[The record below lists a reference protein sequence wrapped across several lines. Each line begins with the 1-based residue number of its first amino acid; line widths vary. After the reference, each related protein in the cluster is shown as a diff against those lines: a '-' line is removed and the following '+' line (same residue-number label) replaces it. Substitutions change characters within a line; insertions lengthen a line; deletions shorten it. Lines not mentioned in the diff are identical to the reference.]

1 MQAFYGIKV
10 NWRKQYTQAEF
21 EETVVVMQYTYVAPH
36 LPENKMRIYPTQ
48 VINIIGGPGSDK
60 SLYTAAIVLSLH
72 QRHLTVETVPDYAKA
87 LVWQKDLEALRNQY
101 LIAHQQNTML
111 SILDGQVQFLVTECS
126 LPQLLYYNE
135 TYPDNIC
142 DVAKTR
148 KQILEW
154 YHQHNNINILVERG
168 DKKYVHTGRFQDEDQ
183 AREVDRGLR
192 TTLLTEGIHFT
203 ALPADVDA
211 INTFARTLID

>member
-135 TYPDNIC
+135 SYPDNIC
-142 DVAKTR
+142 DVVKTR
-148 KQILEW
+148 KQILAW
-154 YHQHNNINILVERG
+154 YRQYKNVNVLVQRDP
-168 DKKYVHTGRFQDEDQ
+168 DKKYVRSGRLQDEDQ
-183 AREVDRGLR
+183 ARAVDAGLR
-192 TTLLTEGIHFT
+192 GCLNREGIKFT
-203 ALPADVDA
+203 ALPPSPSA
-211 INTFARTLID
+211 IEQFAAALV

>member
-1 MQAFYGIKV
+1 M
-10 NWRKQYTQAEF
+10 T
-21 EETVVVMQYTYVAPH
+21 MHYTYVAPH

-60 SLYTAAIVLSLH
+60 SLYTAAIVLNLH

-142 DVAKTR
+142 DVQKTR
-148 KQILEW
+148 KQILAW
-154 YHQHNNINILVERG
+154 HQQYKNVNLLVQRDP
-168 DKKYVHTGRFQDEDQ
+168 DKKYVRSGRLQDEDQ
-183 AREVDRGLR
+183 ARAVDAGLR
-192 TTLLTEGIHFT
+192 GCLNREGIKFT
-203 ALPADVDA
+203 ALPPSPSA
-211 INTFARTLID
+211 IEQFATTLV